1 MALALKKAL
10 STGNI
15 KSGFE
20 GTWILPLKANA
31 VDGQLAPSRV
41 FESIADEEGIVAE
54 SPLDGVASE
63 ARLVGAANSEQ
74 ARMQTTESSGE
85 ERLTDRDVDPLP
97 THVEQERD
105 DDGDGNSEATESIH
119 IEIEMAAEPSSQA

>member
-1 MALALKKAL
+1 MAIALKKAL
-10 STGNI
+10 SIGNI

-63 ARLVGAANSEQ
+63 ARLVGA
-74 ARMQTTESSGE
+74 GE
-85 ERLTDRDVDPLP
+85 DADHRIQRRGTSD
-97 THVEQERD
+97 
-105 DDGDGNSEATESIH
+105 
-119 IEIEMAAEPSSQA
+119 